1 MSFTS
6 SLRRR
11 AQKVLNIHAEVGRM
25 RYARFTYI
33 AFAGPLLLL
42 DVPSFA
48 HEPFPL
54 SCPRPGYAISIG
66 VECPWLRWEG
76 L

>member
-1 MSFTS
+1 MPFTS
-6 SLRRR
+6 SLRRW
-11 AQKVLNIHAEVGRM
+11 AQKVLNIHAQVGRM

-42 DVPSFA
+42 GMPPFA
-48 HEPFPL
+48 HEHFP
-54 SCPRPGYAISIG
+54 PPPGYDISIG